1 MALKKQIQDD
11 MKSAMRS
18 KDAATL
24 STIRLLLAAIKQ
36 VEIDERKE
44 LSEEDILG
52 IITKMV
58 KQRKDSI
65 SIYEQAERQNMADKE
80 AAEIVVLNQYL
91 PQPLS
96 EDEIEALIKQ
106 AINDTSAQSI
116 KDMGKVMNFLRPKL
130 TGRADMGDVSH
141 RIKQALNQA

>member
-1 MALKKQIQDD
+1 MALKTQIQDD

>member
-1 MALKKQIQDD
+1 MPLKIQIQED

-18 KDAATL
+18 KDVATL

-44 LSEEDILG
+44 LVNEDVLG

-58 KQRKDSI
+58 KQRKDSVA
-65 SIYEQAERQNMADKE
+65 IYEQAGRQDMADKE
-80 AAEIVVLNQYL
+80 AAEIIVLNQYL

-96 EDEIEALIKQ
+96 EAEVDALIKQ
-106 AINDTSAQSI
+106 AIGETGAQNI
-116 KDMGKVMNFLRPKL
+116 KDMGKVMNVLRTKL
-130 TGRADMGDVSH
+130 TGRADMGEVSN